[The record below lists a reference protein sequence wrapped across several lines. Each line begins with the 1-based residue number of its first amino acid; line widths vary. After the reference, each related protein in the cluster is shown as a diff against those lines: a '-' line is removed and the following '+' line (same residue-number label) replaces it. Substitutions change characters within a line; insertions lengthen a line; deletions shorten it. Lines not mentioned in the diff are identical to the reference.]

1 MKIEATIEATS
12 DPISAVFS
20 HRHPLILSEGAKNTK
35 AHSARHPMR
44 ARPAGGAAAPGRGS
58 TDPTPIDEEADGRG
72 AAPRYQSAVTQP
84 AAALAKAPEL
94 LAAKRRVLSG
104 DRLPAASVRFAGP
117 AEIDVFLGELDQA
130 IRPFE
135 DSLRKAGARHG
146 DRAAQLKAIIKK
158 ASIQTSKTRFEDPRD
173 MAEFDARIERVARS
187 GEPVVLAMPEGG
199 GKVPVPLK
207 TGRFGRWPDFAEFLG
222 IKMRAALARVLRE
235 FHPGGA
241 HVVVVPDTCLHTRD
255 MGFCADETRSH
266 LEQLWRDLPRLGVR
280 DEVIVADTLA
290 YLPADWDRVIERS
303 VAEVVASIAADE
315 AVRAAAAAQSSSLM
329 FIKDCGLSDED
340 EAILFYAAVAG
351 HSDGIP
357 AGLAAQARAFQ
368 EATDQV
374 TPLYMAI
381 NHHGIRG
388 LGLIER
394 VVEGL
399 GFSSE
404 SYLRASVHA
413 KPGCP
418 RPALSVFHS
427 LAPVALLPMHALGV
441 RVIDETPRWGLSFDV
456 VGRMRGW
463 QAVCEATTGR
473 FLFYETTQE
482 GAEMGGASA
491 ERAAA

>member
-1 MKIEATIEATS
+1 MEFEATIDITS
-12 DPISAVFS
+12 AASS
-20 HRHPLILSEGAKNTK
+20 QRHPAIVSGVLKDTEAHGAPRSRRPRAAGDIAARGGRTDDPTDREGA
-35 AHSARHPMR
+35 REMD
-44 ARPAGGAAAPGRGS
+44 GAP
-58 TDPTPIDEEADGRG
+58 

-104 DRLPAASVRFAGP
+104 GRLPAASARLAGP
-117 AEIDVFLGELDQA
+117 AEVDGFLRELDQA

-135 DSLRKAGARHG
+135 DALRKAAARHV
-146 DRAAQLKAIIKK
+146 DRSAQLKAIIKK

-173 MAEFDARIERVARS
+173 MAEFDARLERVVRR
-187 GEPVVLAMPEGG
+187 GEPIVLAMPEGG

-207 TGRFGRWPDFAEFLG
+207 TGRFGRGPDFAEFLG
-222 IKMRAALARVLRE
+222 LKMRAALARVLRE

-241 HVVVVPDTCLHTRD
+241 HVIVVPDTCLHTRD
-255 MGFCADETRSH
+255 MGFSAEETRGH
-266 LEQLWRDLPRLGVR
+266 LRKLWRDMPRLGIR

-290 YLPADWDRVIERS
+290 YLPEAWDRVVQRS
-303 VAEVVASIAADE
+303 VAEVVASIAEDA
-315 AVRAAAAAQSSSLM
+315 AVREAAAAQAWSLM
-329 FIKDCGLSDED
+329 FIKDGGLSDED
-340 EAILFYAAVAG
+340 EAVLFYAAVSG
-351 HSDGIP
+351 HPEGIP
-357 AGLAAQARAFQ
+357 AELVAEAMAFQ
-368 EATDQV
+368 AATERV

-394 VVEGL
+394 AVDGL
-399 GFSSE
+399 GFSSA

-418 RPALSVFHS
+418 RPALSVFHA

-441 RVIDETPRWGLSFDV
+441 RVIDRTPRWGLSFDV

-463 QAVCEATTGR
+463 KAVCEAATGR
-473 FLFYETTQE
+473 FLFYETTHE
-482 GAEMGGASA
+482 DVEMAAAG
-491 ERAAA
+491 RAAS

>member
-1 MKIEATIEATS
+1 M
-12 DPISAVFS
+12 AVPGS
-20 HRHPLILSEGAKNTK
+20 RADEHTNREGA
-35 AHSARHPMR
+35 R
-44 ARPAGGAAAPGRGS
+44 ARGEAP
-58 TDPTPIDEEADGRG
+58 

-94 LAAKRRVLSG
+94 LAAKRRILSG
-104 DRLPAASVRFAGP
+104 GRLPAASTRLAEP
-117 AEIDVFLGELDQA
+117 AEVDGFLRELDQA

-135 DSLRKAGARHG
+135 DSLRKAAARHV
-146 DRAAQLKAIIKK
+146 DRSAQLKAIIKK

-173 MAEFDARIERVARS
+173 MAELDARLERVVQR

-207 TGRFGRWPDFAEFLG
+207 TGRFGRGPDFAEFLG
-222 IKMRAALARVLRE
+222 LKMRAALARVLRE

-241 HVVVVPDTCLHTRD
+241 HVIVVPDTCLHTRD
-255 MGFCADETRSH
+255 MGFSAEETRDH
-266 LEQLWRDLPRLGVR
+266 LRQLWRELPRLGIG

-290 YLPADWDRVIERS
+290 HLPEAWDEVVQRS
-303 VAEVVASIAADE
+303 VAEVVASIAEDAS
-315 AVRAAAAAQSSSLM
+315 VREAAAAQARSLM
-329 FIKDCGLSDED
+329 FIKDSGLSSED
-340 EAILFYAAVAG
+340 ESVLFYAALAG
-351 HSDGIP
+351 HPEGIP
-357 AGLAAQARAFQ
+357 VGIVAEAMAFQ
-368 EATDQV
+368 AATEGV

-394 VVEGL
+394 AVDGL
-399 GFSSE
+399 GFSSA

-418 RPALSVFHS
+418 RPALSVFHA

-463 QAVCEATTGR
+463 KAVCEATTGR

-482 GAEMGGASA
+482 DV
-491 ERAAA
+491 ERGPAPSGRVVA

>member
-1 MKIEATIEATS
+1 MKIEATSDLIRIVLGKGHPTIVSEA
-12 DPISAVFS
+12 
-20 HRHPLILSEGAKNTK
+20 AKSTE
-35 AHSARHPMR
+35 AHGARHSMS
-44 ARPAGGAAAPGRGS
+44 ARPAGLAELDGERAASGR
-58 TDPTPIDEEADGRG
+58 P

-84 AAALAKAPEL
+84 AAGLAKAPEL
-94 LAAKRRVLSG
+94 LAAKQRVLSG
-104 DRLPAASVRFAGP
+104 SRLPAASVRFAGP

-135 DSLRKAGARHG
+135 DCLRKAGARHG

-158 ASIQTSKTRFEDPRD
+158 ASIQTSKTRFECPRD
-173 MAEFDARIERVARS
+173 MAEFDARLERIVRT
-187 GEPVVLAMPEGG
+187 GEPIVLAMPEGG

-207 TGRFGRWPDFAEFLG
+207 TGRFGRGPDFAEFLG

-255 MGFCADETRSH
+255 MGFCADEVRSH

-290 YLPADWDRVIERS
+290 YLPADWGSVVERS
-303 VAEVVASIAADE
+303 AAEVVASIAEDE
-315 AVRAAAAAQSSSLM
+315 AVREAAAAQSRSLM

-340 EAILFYAAVAG
+340 EAVLFYAAVAG
-351 HSDGIP
+351 HPDGIP
-357 AGLAAQARAFQ
+357 TALAAQARAFQ
-368 EATDQV
+368 AATDEV

-394 VVEGL
+394 VVDGL
-399 GFSSE
+399 GFSSA

-418 RPALSVFHS
+418 RPALSVFHA

-441 RVIDETPRWGLSFDV
+441 RVIEETPRWGLSFDV

-482 GAEMGGASA
+482 GAEMGGACA

>member
-1 MKIEATIEATS
+1 
-12 DPISAVFS
+12 
-20 HRHPLILSEGAKNTK
+20 
-35 AHSARHPMR
+35 MR
-44 ARPAGGAAAPGRGS
+44 ARSPGGGAAAPTRGPTDLAELGEGREGRG
-58 TDPTPIDEEADGRG
+58 A

-94 LAAKRRVLSG
+94 LAAKHRVLSG
-104 DRLPAASVRFAGP
+104 GRLPAASVRFAGP
-117 AEIDVFLGELDQA
+117 AEIDGFLGELDLA

-158 ASIQTSKTRFEDPRD
+158 ASIQTSKTRFDDPRD
-173 MAEFDARIERVARS
+173 MAEFDARLERVART

-207 TGRFGRWPDFAEFLG
+207 TGRFGRGPDFAEFLG
-222 IKMRAALARVLRE
+222 LKMRAALARVLRE

-255 MGFCADETRSH
+255 MGFSADETRSH
-266 LEQLWRDLPRLGVR
+266 IEQLWRDLPRLGIR

-290 YLPADWDRVIERS
+290 YRPADWERVIERS
-303 VAEVVASIAADE
+303 VAEVVASIAEDE
-315 AVRAAAAAQSSSLM
+315 AVREAASAQSKSLM
-329 FIKDCGLSDED
+329 FIKECGLSDED
-340 EAILFYAAVAG
+340 EAVLFYAAVAG
-351 HSDGIP
+351 HPDGIP
-357 AGLAAQARAFQ
+357 AGLAAQAKAFQ
-368 EATDQV
+368 AATDEA

-394 VVEGL
+394 VVDGL
-399 GFSSE
+399 GFSSA

-441 RVIDETPRWGLSFDV
+441 RVIDEAPRWGLSFDV

-482 GAEMGGASA
+482 GVEMGGAAA